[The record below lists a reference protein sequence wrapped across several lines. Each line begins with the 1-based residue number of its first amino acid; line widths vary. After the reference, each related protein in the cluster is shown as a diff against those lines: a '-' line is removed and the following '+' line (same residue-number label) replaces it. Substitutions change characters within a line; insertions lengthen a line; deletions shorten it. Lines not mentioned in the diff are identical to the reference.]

1 MELIKEWSIAWYAWL
16 SQWGAML
23 SLPLMQFNDQV
34 NIPILSA
41 LLLGILAALSPCQ
54 VSCNTAA
61 MAYISRDVNERTRII
76 RNTLLFMLGKLSM
89 YSIIGIAVIVLGIQ
103 MAGVTESIPL
113 LLWIRKL
120 LGPFFIITGL
130 YFLGLIQ
137 FRFSLGMKLSQ
148 KWKQK
153 VKSSNHWLAPF
164 GLGSTLS
171 LAFCPTLLWLF
182 FGVLIP
188 MGVGRTEGFVLPAI
202 FALGTLLPLFIFVIL
217 LLTGSGEI
225 SRQSKERQRL
235 FGKWTLKIAGVIFIL
250 VGLNDTFIYWFI
262 D

>member
-1 MELIKEWSIAWYAWL
+1 MDVLKEWSIAWYAWL
-16 SQWGAML
+16 SQLGAKF
-23 SLPLMQFNDQV
+23 SLPLMQINDQI

-41 LLLGILAALSPCQ
+41 LLLGVLAALSPCQ
-54 VSCNTAA
+54 VTCNTAA

-76 RNTLLFMLGKLSM
+76 RNTLLFMLGRLSM
-89 YSIIGIAVIVLGIQ
+89 YSIIGITVILLGIQ
-103 MAGVTESIPL
+103 MTAVTESIPVL
-113 LLWIRKL
+113 VWIRKL

-130 YFLGLIQ
+130 YFLGLIS
-137 FRFSLGMKLSQ
+137 FRFSLGLKLSQ

-153 VKSSNHWLAPF
+153 VKASNHWLAPF

-182 FGVLIP
+182 FGVLVPI
-188 MGVGRTEGFVLPAI
+188 GVGRSEGFLLPAI
-202 FALGTLLPLFIFVIL
+202 FTLGTLLPLFVFVIL
-217 LLTGSGEI
+217 LLTGSGVI
-225 SRQSKERQRL
+225 SRESKEKQRL

-262 D
+262 E